1 MAGPS
6 WIDTQPAMDELIA
19 EVEKASVYGF
29 DTEFHRERSYFPHL
43 ALVQLAWSGG
53 VALVDPYRVD
63 LAGLRGVLEGPGLA
77 VVHAAEQDLEV
88 LELACGAR
96 PRRLFDTQLAAGFL
110 GLSAPS
116 LATLVE
122 HLLGQRL
129 AKGDRLTDWTR
140 RPLSAEQRQYAAS
153 DAAYLLELRLAL
165 VGALE
170 RLQRVSWAEGECQV
184 LLSRPSRRVEPDE
197 AWWRLKEAR
206 QLRGRSRAVAQAVGA
221 WRERRAAATDRP
233 ARFVLPDL
241 AVVAMAQR
249 PPTTIDELAA
259 VRGLDGRRAKGAVD
273 AGLLDAV
280 HAGLELNDG
289 ALRQPP
295 SDQLERRLRPVATLA
310 GAWLAQRAT
319 ELRID
324 GPLLATR
331 ADLHALLQG
340 RNESRLASGWRR
352 ALVGEPLR
360 QLLAGEGALAVGSSG
375 ELVLEARSHQP
386 IAVEPDAPS

>member
-1 MAGPS
+1 
-6 WIDTQPAMDELIA
+6 MDELVA

-63 LAGLRGVLEGPGLA
+63 LAGLRRVLVGPGLA
-77 VVHAAEQDLEV
+77 VAHAAEQDLEV

-96 PRRLFDTQLAAGFL
+96 PRRLFDTQQAAGFL

-122 HLLGQRL
+122 HLLRQRL
-129 AKGDRLTDWTR
+129 PKGDRLTDWTR
-140 RPLSAEQRQYAAS
+140 RPLSPEQRQYAAS
-153 DAAYLLELRLAL
+153 DAAYLLELRHAL
-165 VGALE
+165 VGELE
-170 RLQRVSWAEGECQV
+170 RLRRLSWAEAECE
-184 LLSRPSRRVEPDE
+184 LMLARPSRRVAPDE
-197 AWWRLKEAR
+197 AWWRLKESR
-206 QLRGRSRAVAQAVGA
+206 QLRGQSRAVAQTVAA

-241 AVVAMAQR
+241 AVVAIAQR
-249 PPTTIDELAA
+249 PPTTTDELAA
-259 VRGLDGRRAKGAVD
+259 VRGLDGRRAKGAAED
-273 AGLLDAV
+273 GLLDADQ
-280 HAGLELNDG
+280 AGIALNDG

-295 SDQLERRLRPVATLA
+295 TDQLERRLRPVATLA

-324 GPLLATR
+324 GRLLATR

-340 RNESRLASGWRR
+340 RNESRLASGWRS

-360 QLLAGEGALAVGSSG
+360 QLLAGEGALAVSSLG
-375 ELVLEARSHQP
+375 ELVLEARSHRP
-386 IAVEPDAPS
+386 IADDPDAAT

>member
-1 MAGPS
+1 
-6 WIDTQPAMDELIA
+6 MDELLA
-19 EVEKASVYGF
+19 EIETAPVYGF

-43 ALVQLAWSGG
+43 ALVQMVWPGG

-63 LAGLRGVLEGPGLA
+63 LTGLRRVLEGPGLGVA
-77 VVHAAEQDLEV
+77 HAAEQDLEV
-88 LELACGAR
+88 LELACGAK

-116 LATLVE
+116 LTTLVE

-153 DAAYLLELRLAL
+153 DAAHLLDLHRAL
-165 VGALE
+165 VAELD
-170 RLQRVSWAEGECQV
+170 RLGRLGWAEGECQIM
-184 LLSRPSRRVEPDE
+184 LSRPSRRVEPDE

-206 QLRGRSRAVAQAVGA
+206 QLRGQSRAVAQTVGA

-241 AVVAMAQR
+241 ALVAIAQR
-249 PPTTIDELAA
+249 PPTTADELAG
-259 VRGLDGRRAKGAVD
+259 VRGLDGRRAKVAAE

-280 HAGLELNDG
+280 RAGLELGDG

-295 SDQLERRLRPVATLA
+295 SDQIERRLRPVATLA

-324 GPLLATR
+324 GALLATR
-331 ADLHALLQG
+331 ADLHALL
-340 RNESRLASGWRR
+340 RDSAESRLANGWRR
-352 ALVGEPLR
+352 TLVGEPLR
-360 QLLAGEGALAVGSSG
+360 QLLAGEGALAVGGHG
-375 ELVLEARSHQP
+375 ELVLEARSHRR
-386 IAVEPDAPS
+386 IAG

>member
-1 MAGPS
+1 
-6 WIDTQPAMDELIA
+6 MDELVA

-63 LAGLRGVLEGPGLA
+63 LAGLRRVLVGPGLA
-77 VVHAAEQDLEV
+77 VAHAAEQDLEV

-96 PRRLFDTQLAAGFL
+96 PRRLFDTQQAAGFL

-129 AKGDRLTDWTR
+129 PKGDRLTDWTR
-140 RPLSAEQRQYAAS
+140 RPLSPEQCQYAAS
-153 DAAYLLELRLAL
+153 DAAYLLELRHAL
-165 VGALE
+165 VGELE
-170 RLQRVSWAEGECQV
+170 HLRRLSWAEAECA
-184 LLSRPSRRVEPDE
+184 LMLARPSRRVAPDE

-206 QLRGRSRAVAQAVGA
+206 QLRGQSRAVAQTVAA
-221 WRERRAAATDRP
+221 WRERRAATTDRP
-233 ARFVLPDL
+233 VRFILPDL
-241 AVVAMAQR
+241 AVVAIAQR
-249 PPTTIDELAA
+249 PPTTMDELAS
-259 VRGLDGRRAKGAVD
+259 VRGLDGRRAKGAVE

-280 HAGLELNDG
+280 RAGIELHDG

-340 RNESRLASGWRR
+340 SNESRLAGGWRS
-352 ALVGEPLR
+352 ALVGQPLHR
-360 QLLAGEGALAVGSSG
+360 LLAGEGALAVGGFG
-375 ELVLEARSHQP
+375 ELVLEARSHRP
-386 IAVEPDAPS
+386 IAVEPDVAT

>member
-1 MAGPS
+1 
-6 WIDTQPAMDELIA
+6 MDEVVA
-19 EVEKASVYGF
+19 QVEAASLYGF

-43 ALVQLAWSGG
+43 ALIQLVWPGG
-53 VALVDPYRVD
+53 VALVDPYHVD
-63 LAGLRGVLEGPGLA
+63 LAGLRRVLDGPGLA
-77 VVHAAEQDLEV
+77 VAHAADQDLEV
-88 LELACGAR
+88 LELACGTK

-153 DAAYLLELRLAL
+153 DAAHLLDLHRALVLELDRLD
-165 VGALE
+165 
-170 RLQRVSWAEGECQV
+170 RLSWAEGECEI
-184 LLSRPSRRVEPDE
+184 LLSRPTRRVEPDE

-206 QLRGRSRAVAQAVGA
+206 QLRGESRAVAQAVGA

-241 AVVAMAQR
+241 AVVAIAQR
-249 PPTTIDELAA
+249 PPTTAAELAD
-259 VRGLDGRRAKGAVD
+259 VRGLDGRRARTAAE

-280 HAGLELNDG
+280 RAGRELSDG

-295 SDQLERRLRPVATLA
+295 TDQIERRLRPVATLA
-310 GAWLAQRAT
+310 GAWLAQRAS

-331 ADLHALLQG
+331 ADLHALLRG
-340 RNESRLASGWRR
+340 GGESRLASGWRR
-352 ALVGEPLR
+352 TLVGEPLR
-360 QLLAGEGALAVGSSG
+360 QLLAGEGALAVGG
-375 ELVLEARSHQP
+375 RGDLVLEARSHRP
-386 IAVEPDAPS
+386 IGS

>member
-1 MAGPS
+1 
-6 WIDTQPAMDELIA
+6 MDEVVA
-19 EVEKASVYGF
+19 QVEAASVYGF

-43 ALVQLAWSGG
+43 ALIQLVWPGG

-63 LAGLRGVLEGPGLA
+63 LAGLRRVLDGPGLA
-77 VVHAAEQDLEV
+77 IAHAADQDLEV
-88 LELACGAR
+88 LELACGTK

-116 LATLVE
+116 LTTLVE

-140 RPLSAEQRQYAAS
+140 RPLSVEQRQYAAA
-153 DAAYLLELRLAL
+153 DAAHLLELHRVL
-165 VGALE
+165 VVELE
-170 RLQRVSWAEGECQV
+170 RLDRLSWAEGECQI

-206 QLRGRSRAVAQAVGA
+206 QLRGQSRAVAQAVGA

-241 AVVAMAQR
+241 AVVAIAQR
-249 PPTTIDELAA
+249 PPASPAELAG
-259 VRGLDGRRAKGAVD
+259 VRGLDGRRARAAAE

-280 HAGLELNDG
+280 RDGLGLSDG

-295 SDQLERRLRPVATLA
+295 TDQIERRLRPVATLA

-324 GPLLATR
+324 GSLLATR
-331 ADLHALLQG
+331 ADLHALLRDG
-340 RNESRLASGWRR
+340 GESRLASGWRR
-352 ALVGEPLR
+352 TLVGEPLR
-360 QLLAGEGALAVGSSG
+360 QVLAGEGALAVGGRG
-375 ELVLEARSHQP
+375 ELVLEARSHRP
-386 IAVEPDAPS
+386 IVG

>member
-1 MAGPS
+1 M
-6 WIDTQPAMDELIA
+6 DTQPAMDELVA
-19 EVEKASVYGF
+19 EVEKASVYAF

-43 ALVQLAWSGG
+43 ALVQLAWPGG

-63 LAGLRGVLEGPGLA
+63 LAGLRRVLVGPGLA
-77 VVHAAEQDLEV
+77 VAHAAEQDLEV
-88 LELACGAR
+88 LELACGVR
-96 PRRLFDTQLAAGFL
+96 PRRLFDTQQAAAFL

-122 HLLGQRL
+122 YLLGRRL
-129 AKGDRLTDWTR
+129 PKGDRLTDWTR
-140 RPLSAEQRQYAAS
+140 RPLSPEQRQYAAS
-153 DAAYLLELRLAL
+153 DAAYLLDLRQAL
-165 VGALE
+165 VRELE
-170 RLQRVSWAEGECQV
+170 GLRRLSWAEAECD
-184 LLSRPSRRVEPDE
+184 LMLARPSRRVAPEE

-206 QLRGRSRAVAQAVGA
+206 QLRGQSRAVAQTVAA

-233 ARFVLPDL
+233 ARFILPDL

-249 PPTTIDELAA
+249 PPATMEELAS
-259 VRGLDGRRAKGAVD
+259 VRGLDGRRAKGAVE

-280 HAGLELNDG
+280 RAGVELDDG
-289 ALRQPP
+289 ALNQPP
-295 SDQLERRLRPVATLA
+295 SDQIERRLRPVATLA
-310 GAWLAQRAT
+310 GAWLAQRAS

-331 ADLHALLQG
+331 ADLHALLRG
-340 RNESRLASGWRR
+340 SDESRLASGWRR

-360 QLLAGEGALAVGSSG
+360 QLLAGEGALAVGSHG

-386 IAVEPDAPS
+386 LGVESDGPT

>member
-1 MAGPS
+1 
-6 WIDTQPAMDELIA
+6 MDELVA

-43 ALVQLAWSGG
+43 ALVQLAWPGG
-53 VALVDPYRVD
+53 VALVDPYGVD
-63 LAGLRGVLEGPGLA
+63 LAGLRRVLEGPGLA
-77 VVHAAEQDLEV
+77 VAHAAEQDLEV
-88 LELACGAR
+88 LQLACQAR
-96 PRRLFDTQLAAGFL
+96 PRRLFATQLAAGFL

-116 LATLVE
+116 LTTLVE
-122 HLLGQRL
+122 HLLGRRL

-140 RPLSAEQRQYAAS
+140 RPLSAEQCQYAAS
-153 DAAYLLELRLAL
+153 DAAHLLELRDAL
-165 VGALE
+165 VGELE
-170 RLQRVSWAEGECQV
+170 RLRRLSWAEGECQL

-206 QLRGRSRAVAQAVGA
+206 QLRGQSRAVAQTVGA

-233 ARFVLPDL
+233 VRFVLPDL
-241 AVVAMAQR
+241 AVVAIAQR

-259 VRGLDGRRAKGAVD
+259 TRGLDGRRAKGALD

-280 HAGLELNDG
+280 QAGLQLNDG
-289 ALRQPP
+289 ALRPPP

-331 ADLHALLQG
+331 ADLHALLG
-340 RNESRLASGWRR
+340 GGNESRLASGWRR

-360 QLLAGEGALAVGSSG
+360 QLLAGEGALAVGSWG
-375 ELVLEARSHQP
+375 ELVLEARSHRP
-386 IAVEPDAPS
+386 IAVEPDVAT

>member
-1 MAGPS
+1 
-6 WIDTQPAMDELIA
+6 MDELLA
-19 EVEKASVYGF
+19 EIETAPVYGF

-43 ALVQLAWSGG
+43 ALVQLVWPGG

-63 LAGLRGVLEGPGLA
+63 LTGLRRVLEGPGLGVA
-77 VVHAAEQDLEV
+77 HAAEQDLEV
-88 LELACGAR
+88 LELACGAK

-116 LATLVE
+116 LTTLVE

-153 DAAYLLELRLAL
+153 DAAHLLDLHRAL
-165 VGALE
+165 VAELD
-170 RLQRVSWAEGECQV
+170 RLGRLGWAEGECQIM
-184 LLSRPSRRVEPDE
+184 LSRPSRRVEPDE

-206 QLRGRSRAVAQAVGA
+206 QLRGQSRAVAQTVGA

-241 AVVAMAQR
+241 AVVAIAQR
-249 PPTTIDELAA
+249 PPTTVDELAG
-259 VRGLDGRRAKGAVD
+259 VRGLDGRRAKVAAE
-273 AGLLDAV
+273 AGLFDAV
-280 HAGLELNDG
+280 RAGLELGDG

-295 SDQLERRLRPVATLA
+295 SDQIERRLRPVATLA

-331 ADLHALLQG
+331 ADLHALL
-340 RNESRLASGWRR
+340 RDSAESRLANGWRR
-352 ALVGEPLR
+352 TLVGEPLR
-360 QLLAGEGALAVGSSG
+360 QLLAGEGALAVGGHG
-375 ELVLEARSHQP
+375 ELVLEARSHRR
-386 IAVEPDAPS
+386 IAG

>member
-1 MAGPS
+1 
-6 WIDTQPAMDELIA
+6 MDELVA
-19 EVEKASVYGF
+19 KVADASVYGF

-43 ALVQLAWSGG
+43 ALVQLVWPAG

-63 LAGLRGVLEGPGLA
+63 LTGLRRVLEGPGLA
-77 VVHAAEQDLEV
+77 VAHAAEQDLEV
-88 LELACGAR
+88 LELACGAK

-116 LATLVE
+116 LMTLVE

-153 DAAYLLELRLAL
+153 DAAHLLDLHRAL
-165 VGALE
+165 VAELD
-170 RLQRVSWAEGECQV
+170 RLDRRGWAEGECRIM
-184 LLSRPSRRVEPDE
+184 LARPSRRVEPDE

-206 QLRGRSRAVAQAVGA
+206 QLRGQSRAVAQTVGA
-221 WRERRAAATDRP
+221 WRERRAVATDRP

-241 AVVAMAQR
+241 AVVAIAHR
-249 PPTTIDELAA
+249 PPTTVDELAG
-259 VRGLDGRRAKGAVD
+259 VRGLDGRRARGAAE

-280 HAGLELNDG
+280 RAGLELDDN

-295 SDQLERRLRPVATLA
+295 SDQIERRLRPIATLA

-331 ADLHALLQG
+331 ADLHALLRDNG
-340 RNESRLASGWRR
+340 ESRLASGWRR
-352 ALVGEPLR
+352 TLVGEPLR
-360 QLLAGEGALAVGSSG
+360 QLLAGEGALAVGSRG
-375 ELVLEARSHQP
+375 ELVLEARSHRP
-386 IAVEPDAPS
+386 VTGAPEATGEGPASGDG

>member
-1 MAGPS
+1 
-6 WIDTQPAMDELIA
+6 MDELLA
-19 EVEKASVYGF
+19 EIETAPVYGF

-43 ALVQLAWSGG
+43 ALVQLVWPGG

-63 LAGLRGVLEGPGLA
+63 LTGLRRVLEGPGLGVA
-77 VVHAAEQDLEV
+77 HAAEQDLEV
-88 LELACGAR
+88 LELACGAK

-116 LATLVE
+116 LTTLVE

-153 DAAYLLELRLAL
+153 DAAHLLDLHRAL
-165 VGALE
+165 VAELD
-170 RLQRVSWAEGECQV
+170 RLGRLGWAEGECQIM
-184 LLSRPSRRVEPDE
+184 LSRPSRRVEPDE

-206 QLRGRSRAVAQAVGA
+206 QLRGQSRAVAQTVGA

-241 AVVAMAQR
+241 AVVAIAQR
-249 PPTTIDELAA
+249 PPTTVDELAG
-259 VRGLDGRRAKGAVD
+259 VRGLDGRRAKVAAE

-280 HAGLELNDG
+280 RAGLELGDG

-295 SDQLERRLRPVATLA
+295 SDQIERRLRPVATLA

-331 ADLHALLQG
+331 ADLHALL
-340 RNESRLASGWRR
+340 RDSAESRLANGWRR
-352 ALVGEPLR
+352 TLVGEPLR
-360 QLLAGEGALAVGSSG
+360 QLLAGEGALAVGGHG
-375 ELVLEARSHQP
+375 ELVLEARSHRR
-386 IAVEPDAPS
+386 IAG